1 MLNAGSGLTVPAEL
15 LTRYD
20 VAIPRYTSYPAL
32 PDWTGG
38 VDEEGWLAH
47 LARSTG
53 PDAPLALYVH
63 LPFCASQC
71 LYCGCNATV
80 TRRAEV
86 VDHYLD
92 RLEREVERIAQAVGP
107 GPVVAEMHW
116 GGGTPNFLEAAQLD
130 RLVRML
136 RGAFTFDARTESS
149 IEADPRLVTGEQLAQ
164 LRALG
169 FTRISFGV
177 QDLDPEVQEAIGRV
191 QPAALVRAVVE
202 ESRAAGFQGINVDL
216 IYGLPRQTERT
227 FHRTLEETIAFGPDR
242 VACFGY
248 AHVPW
253 MRAHQ
258 RRIDETTLPVG
269 HERFALFRHAVERFL
284 DAGYAWIGLD
294 HFALPGD
301 PMARAASA
309 GALHRNFMGYTTR
322 VGEQLLG
329 LGTSAISDVDG
340 WYAQQ
345 APGLGEWQR
354 ANDAGQ
360 LALVRGHVLSP
371 DDRVR
376 GTAITRLMCN
386 AELPYAAWPLG
397 EEDLCDRLAGLATDG
412 LVAFEVDRVRV
423 SDIGRFFL
431 RNICAALDAYR
442 EVPGS
447 LQRFSRAV

>member
-1 MLNAGSGLTVPAEL
+1 VLNARAALAVPADL
-15 LTRYD
+15 LARYD

-38 VDEEGWLAH
+38 VDEAGWLAH
-47 LARSTG
+47 VARTTG
-53 PDAPLALYVH
+53 AAAPLALYVH

-80 TRRAEV
+80 TRRQDV
-86 VDHYLD
+86 VDRYLD
-92 RLEREVERIAQAVGP
+92 RLEREVARVSRAIGAGA
-107 GPVVAEMHW
+107 VVAEMHW
-116 GGGTPNFLEAAQLD
+116 GGGTPNFLDAAQLD
-130 RLVRML
+130 RLVRLL

-149 IEADPRLVTGEQLAQ
+149 IEADPRLVTGAQLAQ

-191 QPAALVRAVVE
+191 QPGALVRAVVDE
-202 ESRAAGFQGINVDL
+202 ARAAGFQGINVDL
-216 IYGLPRQTERT
+216 IYGLPRQTEAT

-269 HERFALFRHAVERFL
+269 AQRFALFRHAVERFL
-284 DAGYAWIGLD
+284 DAGYTWIGLD

-301 PMARAASA
+301 PMARAARA
-309 GALHRNFMGYTTR
+309 GELHRNFMGYTTR

-329 LGTSAISDVDG
+329 LGVSAISDVDG

-354 ANDAGQ
+354 ANDAGNM
-360 LALVRGHVLSP
+360 AIVRGHILSQ
-371 DDRVR
+371 DDRTR
-376 GTAITRLMCN
+376 GAAITRLMCN
-386 AELPYAAWPLG
+386 AELPYHAWPLG
-397 EEDLCDRLAGLATDG
+397 AEDLRERLADLATDG
-412 LVAFEVDRVRV
+412 LVTFGADRVGV
-423 SDIGRFFL
+423 APVGRFFL

-442 EVPGS
+442 EVPGTA
-447 LQRFSRAV
+447 QRFSRAV